1 MVLASVTMTKRV
13 PAFSAVNTVGP
24 YKVPTYSTN
33 DGSVELKATSTAFN
47 YNFGVL
53 YKPIEELSV
62 GLSFRAETKIDF
74 KGTATFSDMQA
85 AAPYFPGGEGKATL
99 PMPMNIQVGASYEI
113 SPTLTVEGDFQFV
126 KWSSYKELTITM
138 PVGPTI
144 ALPPPPTSLGT
155 VALQGPSTKT
165 KNWDDGYLGRF
176 GIEYKYN
183 RDLTLRGGV
192 VYDITPQ
199 PASKMEPMLPDAN
212 RIDPSIGIGYKITD
226 QLSVD
231 FVYMVVLFSEG
242 KSYYT
247 EPGTTPGTT
256 TSFGGT
262 YNSTAHLFG
271 FDVSYSF

>member
-1 MVLASVTMTKRV
+1 LA
-13 PAFSAVNTVGP
+13 
-24 YKVPTYSTN
+24 
-33 DGSVELKATSTAFN
+33 
-47 YNFGVL
+47 
-53 YKPIEELSV
+53 
-62 GLSFRAETKIDF
+62 
-74 KGTATFSDMQA
+74 
-85 AAPYFPGGEGKATL
+85 
-99 PMPMNIQVGASYEI
+99 
-113 SPTLTVEGDFQFV
+113 DFQFV

-144 ALPPPPTSLGT
+144 ALPPPPSSLGT

-176 GIEYKYN
+176 GVEYKYS

-199 PASKMEPMLPDAN
+199 PKSKMEPMLPDAN

-231 FVYMVVLFSEG
+231 FVYMIVLFSEG